1 MVRGGSDWWWLVSP
15 YFVQNTLI
23 PLYSPL
29 FPFHKPKYKMT
40 DEQSWA
46 SINTCL
52 MNITLPSGYFSSSVS
67 GCRCHSG
74 LQQHNQGHD
83 LSAQWPWMSAGEL
96 FQTQNETSLFAFLL
110 LLWPQLLCVFSYRV
124 PFPCVLSL
132 HFHCFSVYMSI
143 CPKWLLDPRCQGLGS
158 ILLSF
163 PTSRISLEH
172 GGHNYLLTL
181 QRQIY
186 LCDGSDRRN
195 TRFFL

>member
-1 MVRGGSDWWWLVSP
+1 
-15 YFVQNTLI
+15 
-23 PLYSPL
+23 
-29 FPFHKPKYKMT
+29 MT

-46 SINTCL
+46 SINTCF

-74 LQQHNQGHD
+74 LQQHNRGHD

-96 FQTQNETSLFAFLL
+96 FHTQNETSFCLPPASLVTTSV
-110 LLWPQLLCVFSYRV
+110 CVFLQGSLPLC
-124 PFPCVLSL
+124 PFL
-132 HFHCFSVYMSI
+132 HFHCFSVYMSV
-143 CPKWLLDPRCQGLGS
+143 CPKWLWDPRCQGLGS
-158 ILLSF
+158 ILLSS

-195 TRFFL
+195 TPFFSVNSNVGIICVGPRC